1 MEKDNRIPLMTI
13 ASAETKSCPYKFGVE
28 GSFYCWPSNCMAW
41 TIVQHETSRE
51 NHSGGKEAIFKLARN
66 YNVEPVL
73 KGPDNSTG
81 EWIIPSLGYC
91 KRLWPTAIAIT
102 SSEYL

>member
-1 MEKDNRIPLMTI
+1 MEKDNRIPIISEAL
-13 ASAETKSCPYKFGVE
+13 ASEKNCPFTMDTDNRRT
-28 GSFYCWPSNCMAW
+28 CISNRCMAW
-41 TIVQHETSRE
+41 TIVQPATSRE

-73 KGPDNSTG
+73 KGPGNSTG